1 MHCLECAINYKCV
14 CECRWES
21 VRTGVMCSCSLPL
34 SLFLPKYIAGRIPSP
49 RAHGPVALL
58 PPWYAWQ
65 GTAVLL
71 GSLGLVCPQ
80 LVREGKRRSGR
91 V

>member
-1 MHCLECAINYKCV
+1 M
-14 CECRWES
+14 
-21 VRTGVMCSCSLPL
+21 RTGVTIQCSLPPFAL
-34 SLFLPKYIAGRIPSP
+34 LLASSWYRTPL

-65 GTAVLL
+65 GVAVLL

-80 LVREGKRRSGR
+80 LVGR
-91 V
+91 GRGGVGECEWLHTAGLQCLQACQL